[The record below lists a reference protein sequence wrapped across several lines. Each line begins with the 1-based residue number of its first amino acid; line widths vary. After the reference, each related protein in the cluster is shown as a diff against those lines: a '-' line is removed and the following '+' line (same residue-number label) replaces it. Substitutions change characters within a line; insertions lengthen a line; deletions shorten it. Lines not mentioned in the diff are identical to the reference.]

1 MDVRLIRYGDYG
13 SQEIPVNVDEM
24 VIGRDQECGLRLDH
38 GKVSLRHCRIFR
50 SGDRILVEDLDS
62 ARGTAVNQTI
72 LDPTQPPVEVHD
84 GDHLWVG
91 PEYFRVAIQGAGLS
105 DEWTEHR
112 PNPAHR
118 FDAPGDVE
126 IPPNPLEKDD
136 RSTVQARAAHELLER
151 WNSKDEPEE
160 DEAPAADRKGKHAGA
175 GKARS
180 KIDVAEVKGVAVA
193 RLLPRVIVAD
203 DEIRAIGNE
212 LGDLI
217 DSGKN
222 RIALNFGNVERL
234 SSQVIGEV
242 LRVYRRCTE
251 DGGMLKICKVNPQV
265 AAIFAMTN
273 LERHVEVFLDEK
285 PAVES
290 AWPKTSRP
298 APPPPAGAGRP
309 ADRAAAATPAAP
321 AKRVRLV
328 VDVGKAKGR
337 VVEIRAAKFVIGR
350 DERCQLRPNDEAVSR
365 LHAVIE
371 QRGGR
376 VAVRDLGSTSGTIL
390 NGRMLRDETA
400 DIAHG
405 DRLQVGSLAFLVTIE
420 DRAAPQATRAEE
432 PAEDLPGW
440 PSEGQPPVDS
450 SKSTIITRSPLAP
463 PGPPDHPPGPAP
475 HPSAQGPQANLRYLR
490 HETVSGIGVVT
501 LLVEDLYEEPEVDAV
516 RSELQ
521 ALLDQAPHRRLV
533 VRFDHVRSLS
543 RRAAMM
549 LLSRAQ
555 HFRKDHGT
563 MRLCR
568 VSPQVRATMEETQLP
583 HQVGIFMT
591 LHEALKTHWETE
603 PDLHEGARRG
613 AF

>member
-13 SQEIPVNVDEM
+13 SQEIPVHVDEL
-24 VIGRDQECGLRLDH
+24 VIGRDPECALRLDH
-38 GKVSLRHCRIFR
+38 GKVSLRHCRVFR

-62 ARGTAVNQTI
+62 ARGTAINRTI
-72 LDPTQPPVEVHD
+72 LDPTRPPVEVHD

-91 PEYFRVAIQGAGLS
+91 PEHFRVAIRATGLS
-105 DEWTEHR
+105 DGWTEHR

-118 FDAPGDVE
+118 FDEPGDDE

-136 RSTVQARAAHELLER
+136 RPDVHSRAAHELLER
-151 WNSKDEPEE
+151 RKGKDEPE
-160 DEAPAADRKGKHAGA
+160 DEAPAASRKKGHAG
-175 GKARS
+175 GSKPRS

-217 DSGKN
+217 DSGRN

-290 AWPKTSRP
+290 AWPRP
-298 APPPPAGAGRP
+298 GPPAPRPAAAPPPAAERP
-309 ADRAAAATPAAP
+309 AT
-321 AKRVRLV
+321 KRVRLV
-328 VDVGKAKGR
+328 VEVGKAKGR
-337 VVEIRAAKFVIGR
+337 VVEIRAARFVIGR

-365 LHAVIE
+365 VHAVIE

-376 VAVRDLGSTSGTIL
+376 VAIRDVGSTSGTIL
-390 NGRMLRDETA
+390 NGRTLRDEA
-400 DIAHG
+400 AEVSHG
-405 DRLQVGSLAFLVTIE
+405 DRLQVGSLAFQFTIE
-420 DRAAPQATRAEE
+420 DQAAPPAPRAEE

-440 PSEGQPPVDS
+440 LAEGQAVDS
-450 SKSTIITRSPLAP
+450 SKSTIIARSPLLPAGPSDQP
-463 PGPPDHPPGPAP
+463 PAYAP
-475 HPSAQGPQANLRYLR
+475 HPSEQGPLENLRHLR
-490 HETVSGIGVVT
+490 YETVSGIGVVT
-501 LLVEDLYEEPEVDAV
+501 LLVDDLYEEPEVEAV
-516 RSELQ
+516 RSRSPG
-521 ALLDQAPHRRLV
+521 AAGAGAAPSHGRPLR
-533 VRFDHVRSLS
+533 
-543 RRAAMM
+543 
-549 LLSRAQ
+549 SRAVHLPTRRDDAPVPRPALPQ
-555 HFRKDHGT
+555 GPRDDAPVP
-563 MRLCR
+563 RL
-568 VSPQVRATMEETQLP
+568 P
-583 HQVGIFMT
+583 
-591 LHEALKTHWETE
+591 
-603 PDLHEGARRG
+603 RG
-613 AF
+613 QGDAG